1 MRLFV
6 VKPGIN
12 ALGQPLPIEFTVDN
26 LFDMLVLAGMA
37 VILVSGVL
45 VTAFIVWLCA
55 TSAPPAARA
64 TPATYRQQGAPS
76 TYQLQRAQLMYHQQE
91 APIQSTQRY
100 DHLYERRRIYHYIH
114 Q

>member
-55 TSAPPAARA
+55 TSAPPTIYTSGAASII
-64 TPATYRQQGAPS
+64 TSINS
-76 TYQLQRAQLMYHQQE
+76 TSR
-91 APIQSTQRY
+91 
-100 DHLYERRRIYHYIH
+100 
-114 Q
+114 